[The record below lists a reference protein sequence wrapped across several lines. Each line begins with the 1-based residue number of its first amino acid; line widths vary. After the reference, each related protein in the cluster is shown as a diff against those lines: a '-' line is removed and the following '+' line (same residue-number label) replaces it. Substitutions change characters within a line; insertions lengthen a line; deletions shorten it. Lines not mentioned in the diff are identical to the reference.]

1 MTFIPEMRKGALLF
15 LKADDAPEGY
25 KRVRSLEKMGL
36 PPWVKGPVPP
46 EDGNGKSLKDL
57 GIIVIVK
64 K

>member
-15 LKADDAPEGY
+15 LKADDVPKGY
-25 KRVRSLEKMGL
+25 RRLKNLEKMGL
-36 PPWVKGPVPP
+36 PPWSNGPVPP
-46 EDGNGKSLKDL
+46 TEGNGKSLKDL